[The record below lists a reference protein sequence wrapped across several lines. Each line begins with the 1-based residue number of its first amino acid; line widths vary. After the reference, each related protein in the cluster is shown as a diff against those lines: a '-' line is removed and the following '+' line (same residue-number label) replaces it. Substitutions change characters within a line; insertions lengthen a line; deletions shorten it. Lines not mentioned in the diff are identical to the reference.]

1 MNQINLNINFTKKF
15 INTDELKNLEPEIK
29 NIISLLA
36 SKKNKEG
43 FTGWIDLPTTVETQ
57 LNEIENTAKEFRN
70 KIDTLVVIGIGGS
83 YLGARAIFEAIKP
96 YFSNNIKNMPEI
108 IWAGHNICENYLSQ
122 LLEYLDTKNYG
133 IVVISK
139 SGTTT
144 EPAIAFRLIK
154 NHLEKKVGHDRLK
167 DLIIVIT
174 DKEKGALR
182 KIANEE
188 GYKSYIIPDDV
199 GGRFSVLTP
208 VGLVPLAIAGIS
220 IRELIN
226 GAKDLQEKLLDTSN
240 IDDNIS
246 AKYAALR
253 YLLYKSGK
261 KIEVLA
267 NFENNLHFIAEWWK
281 QLYGES
287 EGKDQKGLF
296 PASVD
301 YTTDLHSLGQ
311 YMQEGERHIF
321 ETIISVEK
329 TGNNLT
335 IPFQKD
341 DSDEL
346 NYIAGKSISEINKM
360 AEKGTILAHYEG
372 NVPVIII
379 NLPEVTE
386 YFLGQLIYF
395 FELACGISG
404 YLIKVNPFNQPGV
417 EAYKKN
423 MFALLSKPGYENIT
437 KEIISKLNDI

>member
-1 MNQINLNINFTKKF
+1 MKQITLNINFTKKF
-15 INTDELKNLEPEIK
+15 INIQEIKQLESEIK
-29 NIISLLA
+29 NIITNLS
-36 SKKNKEG
+36 SKTKD
-43 FTGWIDLPTTVETQ
+43 FTGWIDLPSTIESQ
-57 LNEIENTAKEFRN
+57 LEDIEKTSQELRK

-96 YFSNNIKNMPEI
+96 YFSNNLNNMPEI
-108 IWAGHNICENYLSQ
+108 IWAGHNLCESYLSQ
-122 LLEYLDTKNYG
+122 LLEYLNNKNYG

-154 NHLEKKVGHDRLK
+154 NHLEKKVSREILK
-167 DLIIVIT
+167 ELIIVIT

-208 VGLVPLAIAGIS
+208 VGLVPLAIAGIN
-220 IRELIN
+220 IRNLIN
-226 GAKDLQEKLLDTSN
+226 GAKEFQSKLLDTSN
-240 IDDNIS
+240 ISENIS
-246 AKYAALR
+246 AIYAALR
-253 YLLYKSGK
+253 FLLYKSGK

-267 NFENNLHFIAEWWK
+267 SFENNLHYIAEWWK

-287 EGKDQKGLF
+287 EGKELKGLF
-296 PASVD
+296 PTSVD

-321 ETIISVEK
+321 ETIITVEK
-329 TGNNLT
+329 SENKLL
-335 IPFQKD
+335 IPYQND
-341 DSDEL
+341 DTDEL
-346 NYIAGKSISEINKM
+346 NYIAGKSVNEINKM

-372 NVPVIII
+372 NVPIIII
-379 NLPEVTE
+379 NLPMISE
-386 YFLGQLIYF
+386 YYLGQLLYF
-395 FELACGISG
+395 FELACAISG

-423 MFALLSKPGYENIT
+423 MFALLNKPGYENFSQ
-437 KEIISKLNDI
+437 EIKNKLQNI